1 MNISSYEKLLL
12 EFDYYGKNKV
22 TQNVSSSENKLVIK
36 KHFNQLLLWL
46 DNYTKNWSSI
56 DMEWSSVNLQ
66 WQIRNFI
73 NILKDEEIFTI
84 FGNSFLVT
92 TKTEVLNYSW
102 FKWIITRN

>member
-46 DNYTKNWSSI
+46 DNYTKN
-56 DMEWSSVNLQ
+56 
-66 WQIRNFI
+66 
-73 NILKDEEIFTI
+73 
-84 FGNSFLVT
+84 
-92 TKTEVLNYSW
+92 
-102 FKWIITRN
+102 